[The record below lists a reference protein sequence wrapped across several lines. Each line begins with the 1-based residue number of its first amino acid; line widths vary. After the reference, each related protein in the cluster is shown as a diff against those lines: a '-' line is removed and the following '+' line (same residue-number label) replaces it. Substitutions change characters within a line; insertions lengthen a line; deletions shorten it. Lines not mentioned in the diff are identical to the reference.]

1 MDCDISSYGNTR
13 CRHYIYFV
21 FQAIWIVT
29 FLATVILDADIGI
42 GIGILFSLFTI
53 ALRTQM

>member
-1 MDCDISSYGNTR
+1 MQTLYV
-13 CRHYIYFV
+13 IYFV

-29 FLATVILDADIGI
+29 FLSTVILDADIGI